1 MSKNYMLFTIRYFS
15 VYIIKNMYKH
25 SDASN
30 SGFSNLFMKPI
41 LMDCLPCP
49 DNVLGIQN
57 NVTKRIVK
65 VISLSEYLCVFFCCT
80 FIWLMNTGALTLQC
94 RVT

>member
-1 MSKNYMLFTIRYFS
+1 MSKNYMIYSPYNTS
-15 VYIIKNMYKH
+15 QCVIKYMYKH

-30 SGFSNLFMKPI
+30 SVFSNLFMKPI

-57 NVTKRIVK
+57 NVTKRMVK

-94 RVT
+94 IVT